1 MPNDLPQTA
10 FLGFLIIP
18 LIRAR
23 SHGFTLVELMLTVL
37 IVAILTSIA
46 MASYSHLMQKT
57 QFEQAKSDMVQIE
70 SAMERFY
77 VANQRY
83 PDDLAELGGG
93 FDSLL
98 DPWGNPYQYLNI
110 AKTKGKGKL
119 RKDHNLVPLNTDYDL
134 YSMGADGRSASPLTA
149 KISRDDIVRANN
161 GGYLGLASDY

>member
-1 MPNDLPQTA
+1 MQDGSRHMV
-10 FLGFLIIP
+10 FLRRLIES
-18 LIRAR
+18 LLRAR
-23 SHGFTLVELMLTVL
+23 SRGFTLVELMLSIL
-37 IVAILTSIA
+37 IAAILASIA
-46 MASYSHLMQKT
+46 MGSYSHLMQKT
-57 QFEQAKSDMVQIE
+57 ELEQAKSDMVQIE

-77 VANQRY
+77 VVNQRY

-119 RKDHNLVPLNTDYDL
+119 RKDHNLVPINTDYDL
-134 YSMGADGRSASPLTA
+134 YSMGADGRSTSPLTA
-149 KISRDDIVRANN
+149 KISQDDIVRANN